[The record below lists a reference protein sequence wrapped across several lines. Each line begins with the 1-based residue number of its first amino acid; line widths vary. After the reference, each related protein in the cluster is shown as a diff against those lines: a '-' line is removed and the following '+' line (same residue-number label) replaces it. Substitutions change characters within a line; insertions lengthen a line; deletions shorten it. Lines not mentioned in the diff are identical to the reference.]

1 MATGNWCK
9 GIANSLEKSIIKGLN
24 PPSPLFKPILCSLQT
39 TYLCCRVPFRAT
51 NDTLYNLNKAHC
63 YYSPFL

>member
-24 PPSPLFKPILCSLQT
+24 PLSPLFKPSSVLYKQHISVAVSHLEQQMTRFT
-39 TYLCCRVPFRAT
+39 T
-51 NDTLYNLNKAHC
+51 
-63 YYSPFL
+63 